1 MDAICKRKEFF
12 RSCDPIFKHL
22 ENRASG
28 NAHIFCRIDGAKFI
42 GVAAAMLKSAAQEE
56 IKLYTLIIK
65 SLIRG
70 VVKMLED
77 ITRHYKSQHDALNCK

>member
-1 MDAICKRKEFF
+1 M
-12 RSCDPIFKHL
+12 
-22 ENRASG
+22 
-28 NAHIFCRIDGAKFI
+28 